1 MFIFNIIVQ
10 MFIFCKISKVFL
22 FCKIAQMFLFSKI
35 VQDFKLQMFPLEML
49 FESGNKSRE
58 KIQSFDIFAAIVTD
72 ILYP

>member
-1 MFIFNIIVQ
+1 MFVLSN
-10 MFIFCKISKVFL
+10 
-22 FCKIAQMFLFSKI
+22 IAQMFVFIKI
-35 VQDFKLQMFPLEML
+35 VADFKLQMFPLEML